1 MGEYNDIVREMG
13 ALRREIA
20 KRGGIPTEEE
30 ADRLTGLENR
40 LLEIE
45 DTMEVKNLRS
55 SLGNCKKST
64 TWRSMME
71 WLWLVICTA
80 AAAVLLVV
88 LLSGC
93 CPCRHLQTATST
105 TDSVRV
111 EVRDSIVERI
121 DTAYVTLPVEV
132 VRNVTRDTFSRVETS
147 YAVSTAMV
155 DTNGFLWHEIAT
167 KDIPVQVLTVNRTE
181 WRDSIIY
188 RDKVKEVRDV
198 VQVKSEPTKWQKFQQ
213 RGFWVLLAFGATAA
227 AIAGVRLWLKMK
239 T

>member
-1 MGEYNDIVREMG
+1 MRARHWYWCV
-13 ALRREIA
+13 IA
-20 KRGGIPTEEE
+20 T
-30 ADRLTGLENR
+30 AML
-40 LLEIE
+40 
-45 DTMEVKNLRS
+45 
-55 SLGNCKKST
+55 
-64 TWRSMME
+64 
-71 WLWLVICTA
+71 LWLLA
-80 AAAVLLVV
+80 
-88 LLSGC
+88 GC
-93 CPCRHLQTATST
+93 CPCRHLQTSTST

-147 YAVSTAMV
+147 YAVSTAHV

-188 RDKVKEVRDV
+188 RDKVNEVRDV
-198 VQVKSEPTKWQKFQQ
+198 VQVKAEPTKWQRFQQ
-213 RGFWVLLAFGATAA
+213 RGFWVLLVFCGVGCT
-227 AIAGVRLWLKMK
+227 IAGVRLWLRMK